1 MTEALKM
8 AARFTVLALVFA
20 AVASLSNR
28 PVHRSLPEGVGVL
41 TVSFSHGA
49 DRRAAC
55 RPATDEELAKMPP
68 NMRRPEICP
77 RGRPPIRVEIDID
90 GTRMFDVTVPPSGIA
105 GDGPSR
111 VHQRFELPAGIH
123 EVSVRLAEG
132 AEGDFGWDKEQAI
145 RIDAGANRVID
156 FRAASGGF
164 VIY

>member
-1 MTEALKM
+1 MEIILAFVIGGLY
-8 AARFTVLALVFA
+8 AAGIYMLLRRSLVKTLIGLALLSHAANLLIFA
-20 AVASLSNR
+20 
-28 PVHRSLPEGVGVL
+28 VGRL
-41 TVSFSHGA
+41 T
-49 DRRAAC
+49 
-55 RPATDEELAKMPP
+55 
-68 NMRRPEICP
+68 